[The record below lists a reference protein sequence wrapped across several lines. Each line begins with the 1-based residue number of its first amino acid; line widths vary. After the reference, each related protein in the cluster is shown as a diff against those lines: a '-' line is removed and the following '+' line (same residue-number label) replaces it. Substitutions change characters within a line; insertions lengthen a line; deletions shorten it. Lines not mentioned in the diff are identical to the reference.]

1 MGHDQDE
8 MPAWLDEM
16 PMVIDE
22 GEIEQRHAPIGAVV
36 VDRGETTRANLPRPM
51 SEVERLL
58 VKDQKRVKDGWVEV
72 GFSKNSLNV
81 RLILENDPRWLGRIA
96 YDSWQQEIVVDLEDE
111 WHPLDSWVVGH
122 IRQWIAA
129 AYRLQVRREDIEEAI
144 ELVSRTA
151 DLNEVRSYLEGLE
164 WDRVPRVDGLWVDYF
179 GVEADH
185 PLASV
190 YSRRFMVQA
199 VARALTPGCEAHG
212 MAILAGAQGKGKTR
226 GIHALAG
233 ALSNGTRLGVDLP
246 MDRAVT
252 DKDSLMALA
261 MGWIINVDELEAFSR
276 SSIAAVKGWLTA
288 PNDTYRRP
296 YAKRSKTYARHS
308 VLVGSSNML
317 SFLHD
322 STGSRRF
329 WVMGVA
335 SDRKVDVD
343 AITRDRDQLW
353 AEAMHLFR
361 GGEQWHLTDEET
373 AVQAGLNVRWED
385 EGWREDEI
393 GGLVEGATVTTVG
406 HIVAELN
413 RTRPV
418 GDDAKAAGRVKA
430 YLQRNGWTYSGAHK
444 RRVNGVV
451 TRYWSMTND

>member
-1 MGHDQDE
+1 MGHDEDY
-8 MPAWLDEM
+8 PPWLDEM

-22 GEIEQRHAPIGAVV
+22 GETEQRAAPVAPKVI
-36 VDRGETTRANLPRPM
+36 DRGETTLAHLPRPM
-51 SEVERLL
+51 SEIERLL

-81 RLILENDPRWLGRIA
+81 RLILENDPRWIGRIA
-96 YDSWQQEIVVDLEDE
+96 YDSWQQEIVADIEDQ

-179 GVEADH
+179 AAEADH
-185 PLASV
+185 PLVKV
-190 YSRRFMVQA
+190 YSRKFMIQA
-199 VARALTPGCEAHG
+199 VARAMSPGCMAHG

-226 GIHALAG
+226 GVHALAG
-233 ALSNGTRLGVDLP
+233 ELSGGARLGIDLP

-252 DKDSLMALA
+252 DKDSLMSLA

-276 SSIAAVKGWLTA
+276 SSLAAVKGWLTSSH
-288 PNDTYRRP
+288 DTYRTP
-296 YAKRSKTYARHS
+296 YAKRPRTYARHS

-329 WVMGVA
+329 WVMAV
-335 SDRKVDVD
+335 DRDREVDVD

-353 AEAMHLFR
+353 AEAMHLYR
-361 GGEQWHLTDEET
+361 GGEQWHLTAEET
-373 AVQAGLNVRWED
+373 ALQASANVRWED

-393 GGLVEGATVTTVG
+393 GALLEGATVTTVG
-406 HIVAELN
+406 HIVAELH
-413 RTRPV
+413 RARPV

-430 YLQRNGWTYSGAHK
+430 YLQRHGWIYSGAHK

-451 TRYWSMTND
+451 TRYWSLVHE